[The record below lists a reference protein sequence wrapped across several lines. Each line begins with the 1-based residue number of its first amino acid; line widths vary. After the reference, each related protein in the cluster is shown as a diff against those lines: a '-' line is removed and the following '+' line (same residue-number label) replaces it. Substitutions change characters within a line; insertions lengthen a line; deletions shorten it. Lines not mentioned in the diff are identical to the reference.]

1 MSKFKY
7 FKNVTNNSADFYL
20 YGDIVDD
27 STDWW
32 TGERDP
38 FLFDPNDLKAELDQ
52 LQGINEL
59 NIYINS
65 GGGSVFASSTMVS
78 LLRRFREQNNA
89 TLNAYV
95 DGLCASASTYLL
107 MVADNLNVYDNSIV
121 MIHKPMTW
129 SFGNADDLRKDI
141 DLLETIEDD
150 LMIPMYV
157 SKATVSEEEI
167 KRLIAEETWFT
178 GNPDS
183 ELYIGN
189 YFNIK
194 HIEES
199 KQAVACS
206 SLLLN
211 KYNNTPESLQND
223 VEHKTVE
230 DKKDKDVFTGV
241 KKPIDKKPEQSKK
254 ADNSL
259 YNQRLT
265 ILNLRE
271 V

>member
-1 MSKFKY
+1 MRKYKY
-7 FKNVTNNSADFYL
+7 FKNVTSTSADFYL

-32 TGERDP
+32 TGEKDA
-38 FLFDPNDLKAELDQ
+38 FNVDANDLKDELEQ
-52 LQGINEL
+52 LQGIREL

-65 GGGSVFASSTMVS
+65 GGGSVFTASTMVS
-78 LLRRFREQNNA
+78 LLRRFKEQNNV
-89 TLNAYV
+89 TITAYV

-107 MVADNLNVYDNSIV
+107 MVADNINIYQNSII

-141 DLLETIEDD
+141 DTLDTIEND
-150 LMIPMYV
+150 MMVPMYLNK
-157 SKATVSEEEI
+157 SKVSEEEI
-167 KRLIAEETWFT
+167 KKCIAEETWFN

-183 ELYIGN
+183 ALYFGN
-189 YFNIK
+189 YFNSTL
-194 HIEES
+194 IEES

-211 KYNNTPESLQND
+211 KYNNTPKALFNTKEP
-223 VEHKTVE
+223 T
-230 DKKDKDVFTGV
+230 
-241 KKPIDKKPEQSKK
+241 KPIEEPKPEQPK

-259 YNQRLT
+259 YEQRIRL
-265 ILNLRE
+265 LNL
-271 V
+271 